1 MKFPLLTCCILPLVI
16 PMAAHAGINGVY
28 KVQGAEIEDGMRYN
42 FTGTLTVINYKTGKY
57 VLDLGDGEGLVSF
70 KFNFSKRLKNIAKP
84 QTVSYSNNLGSG
96 TATFSQ
102 TAGVY
107 NLRFNYREK
116 GSNIR
121 GSGTGSK

>member
-1 MKFPLLTCCILPLVI
+1 MKFPLLTCCILPLVL
-16 PMAAHAGINGVY
+16 PMAAQAGISGVY
-28 KVQGAEIEDGMRYN
+28 KIQGAEIEDGARFN
-42 FTGTLTVINYKTGKY
+42 FTGTLTVINNKTGKY

-70 KFNFSKRLKNIAKP
+70 KFNFSKRLKEITKP
-84 QTVSYSNNLGSG
+84 QTVSFSNNLGSG

-107 NLRFNYREK
+107 HVKFKYQEK

-121 GSGTGSK
+121 GSGTGTK

>member
-1 MKFPLLTCCILPLVI
+1 
-16 PMAAHAGINGVY
+16 MAAQAGVNGVY
-28 KVQGAEIEDGMRYN
+28 KIQGAEIDDGARFN
-42 FTGTLTVINYKTGKY
+42 FTGTLTVINNKTGKY

-70 KFNFSKRLKNIAKP
+70 KFNFSKRLKEITRP

-107 NLRFNYREK
+107 SVKFKYKEK

-121 GSGTGSK
+121 GSGIGTK